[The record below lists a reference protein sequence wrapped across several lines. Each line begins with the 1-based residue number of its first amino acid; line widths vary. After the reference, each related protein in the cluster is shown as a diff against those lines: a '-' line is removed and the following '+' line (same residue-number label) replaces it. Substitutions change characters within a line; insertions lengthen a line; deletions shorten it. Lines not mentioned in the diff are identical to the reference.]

1 MWEKF
6 QNMIKMRRM
15 EKTIRTL
22 NNQLLLLTCYMVI
35 LKAFGWLTKGWLF
48 ALAPLLLVA
57 AARLAAFTV
66 LLTQYIIEKHGSKK
80 SNQ

>member
-1 MWEKF
+1 MNK
-6 QNMIKMRRM
+6 M
-15 EKTIRTL
+15 EKTIKKVM
-22 NNQLLLLTCYMVI
+22 NHLLLLSSYLVI

-57 AARLAAFTV
+57 AARLAAFTI
-66 LLTQYIIEKHGSKK
+66 LLTQYIIDKPGTKK

>member
-1 MWEKF
+1 
-6 QNMIKMRRM
+6 MRRM

-22 NNQLLLLTCYMVI
+22 NNQLFLLTCYLVI
-35 LKAFGWLTKGWLF
+35 LKALGWLTKGWLF
-48 ALAPLLLVA
+48 ALAPLLVVA
-57 AARLAAFTV
+57 VARLAAFTV

>member
-1 MWEKF
+1 
-6 QNMIKMRRM
+6 MRKM
-15 EKTIRTL
+15 EKNIKQL
-22 NNQLLLLTCYMVI
+22 NNQLLLLTCYLVI

-66 LLTQYIIEKHGSKK
+66 LLTQYIIERHGRNKG
-80 SNQ
+80 NQ

>member
-1 MWEKF
+1 
-6 QNMIKMRRM
+6 MRRM
-15 EKTIRTL
+15 EKTIKTL
-22 NNQLLLLTCYMVI
+22 NNQLLLLTCYLVI

-66 LLTQYIIEKHGSKK
+66 LLIQYIIERHGRNKG
-80 SNQ
+80 NQ

>member
-1 MWEKF
+1 MK
-6 QNMIKMRRM
+6 NM
-15 EKTIRTL
+15 EKTIKRL
-22 NNQLLLLTCYMVI
+22 NNQLLLLSGYLVI
-35 LKAFGWLTKGWLF
+35 LKVFGWLTKGWLF

>member
-1 MWEKF
+1 
-6 QNMIKMRRM
+6 MRRM
-15 EKTIRTL
+15 EKTIKQL
-22 NNQLLLLTCYMVI
+22 NNQLLLLTGYLVI
-35 LKAFGWLTKGWLF
+35 LKALGWLTKGWLF
-48 ALAPLLLVA
+48 ALAPLLVVA

>member
-1 MWEKF
+1 
-6 QNMIKMRRM
+6 MIKMRRM

>member
-1 MWEKF
+1 
-6 QNMIKMRRM
+6 MIKMRRM

-57 AARLAAFTV
+57 AARLAAFAV
-66 LLTQYIIEKHGSKK
+66 LLTQHIIERHGRNKG
-80 SNQ
+80 NQ

>member
-1 MWEKF
+1 
-6 QNMIKMRRM
+6 MRKM
-15 EKTIRTL
+15 EKNIKQL
-22 NNQLLLLTCYMVI
+22 NNQLLLLSGYLVI

-66 LLTQYIIEKHGSKK
+66 LLTQYIIEKNGSKK
-80 SNQ
+80 GNQ